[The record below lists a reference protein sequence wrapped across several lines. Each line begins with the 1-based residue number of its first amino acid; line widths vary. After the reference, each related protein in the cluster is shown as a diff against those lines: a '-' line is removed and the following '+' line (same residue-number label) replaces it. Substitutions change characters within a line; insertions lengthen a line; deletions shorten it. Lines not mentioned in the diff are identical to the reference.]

1 MVSKAVYKAEASEN
15 SRGRAD
21 SGDDQESLEDNG
33 EGLPVGGVPGTA
45 QSPLPQH
52 EWQDES
58 EGIL

>member
-15 SRGRAD
+15 SRGRVD
-21 SGDDQESLEDNG
+21 SGDDQESPE
-33 EGLPVGGVPGTA
+33 EGLPVGGFPGSA